1 MKVGGRRLSTTS
13 RPKPHITSYVSFAS
27 YDLIHLGLTPI
38 KYRHTNRE
46 AKSQSPSDKER
57 PDYPRPAAP
66 EQPHDPQ
73 QHPEEDHEEVPP
85 KKEKK
90 GHGAL
95 DHERRLQESL
105 YRKAEQNRPTKDLG
119 MSGKN
124 NVGGGG
130 RISQPAGKGIGA

>member
-1 MKVGGRRLSTTS
+1 MTETIAQRPPAMKVGGRRLSTTS
-13 RPKPHITSYVSFAS
+13 RPKPHITS
-27 YDLIHLGLTPI
+27 
-38 KYRHTNRE
+38 E

-124 NVGGGG
+124 TVGGGG